1 MLQMSDLLTHHTTSD
16 SDDIGDEVIRTMF
29 MVANKLEES
38 MRLAYNS
45 CEYTPYDSPAENS
58 SLNGEAFYPESGEL
72 PELKYEHNEYLHPH
86 VQYEDEFDLDSRTS
100 YMDMKTI
107 PCSQTT
113 ENIGSLGSRNSL
125 FDCCEC
131 DRRFKSKSV
140 LRRHV
145 RVVHEGVTY
154 PCEQCGKSFSR
165 KWNLKQHINSV
176 HERQIFQC
184 DNCEK
189 SFSSKNILLRHVR
202 SSHEGV
208 CYKCDQCDKT
218 FSRKYDLN
226 QHVIYCHYEIS
237 LESNSLNGV
246 SLKEDTLQKPV
257 EIPDQSALFKCK
269 QSDNIFSRMSRL
281 HEHRIS
287 HEYSRLTQIE
297 YEESLFPQK
306 YDLNKDK
313 LFQHE
318 SKPFIC
324 QQCGRAC
331 SSKGIL
337 RRHIR
342 VTHEGHNFPCDQC
355 GKTFTRESNL
365 REHRLAFHEGKFFKC
380 DECDGAYSS
389 RSILLRHVKYVHRG
403 IHFRCDLCD
412 KIFSRMYHLRI
423 HQMSVHERVRFS
435 CDQCDKSFAH
445 KFDLKMHKATFHE
458 GLYFHCNLCDR
469 KFSRMSHLKTH
480 QFAVHEVST
489 YSSQIRLLPQSDKV
503 CLSHEENSVEYIYR
517 KKFRCI
523 QCQMCFKRNYQLKL
537 HSKLFHGKRYRC
549 HKCGRIYEFYGY
561 LKKHLLFSHKNL
573 CSLQLS

>member
-1 MLQMSDLLTHHTTSD
+1 MLQMSDLLTHHTASD

-45 CEYTPYDSPAENS
+45 CEYTPYDSPAEHS

-72 PELKYEHNEYLHPH
+72 PESKYEHNEYIHPH
-86 VQYEDEFDLDSRTS
+86 IQYEDEFDLDSRTS
-100 YMDMKTI
+100 YMDMKTT

-113 ENIGSLGSRNSL
+113 ENNGSPGSRNSL
-125 FDCCEC
+125 FECCEC

-208 CYKCDQCDKT
+208 CYKCDQCDKS

-226 QHVIYCHYEIS
+226 QHVVYWHYES
-237 LESNSLNGV
+237 YLKSKNLNGI
-246 SLKEDTLQKPV
+246 SLKEDTLQEPV
-257 EIPDQSALFKCK
+257 EIPQQSALFKCE
-269 QSDNIFSRMSRL
+269 QCDEIFSSMSRL
-281 HEHRIS
+281 REHRIS
-287 HEYSRLTQIE
+287 HEYSQLTQIP
-297 YEESLFPQK
+297 YESLFPQK
-306 YDLNKDK
+306 YDMNKDK

-318 SKPFIC
+318 GKPFIC
-324 QQCGRAC
+324 QQCGRGC

-342 VTHEGHNFPCDQC
+342 ITHEGRNFPCDQC
-355 GKTFTRESNL
+355 GKTFTRECNL
-365 REHRLAFHEGKFFKC
+365 KEHRLAFHEGKFFKC
-380 DECDGAYSS
+380 DECDGSYSS

-412 KIFSRMYHLRI
+412 KIFSRTYHLRI

-435 CDQCDKSFAH
+435 CDQCDKTFSH
-445 KFDLKMHKATFHE
+445 KFDLKMHKSTFHE
-458 GLYFHCNLCDR
+458 GLYYHCNLCDR
-469 KFSRMSHLKTH
+469 KFSRMSHLRTH
-480 QFAVHEVST
+480 QFSVHEVST
-489 YSSQIRLLPQSDKV
+489 YSSRIRLLPQSDKV
-503 CLSHEENSVEYIYR
+503 SLSKEEENSMEYIYR
-517 KKFRCI
+517 KKFRCN

-549 HKCGRIYEFYGY
+549 HKCGRMYEFYGY